1 MAQQKITPINKR
13 ADWPEGQLIITKT
26 DLKGKIVYA
35 NRTFMQVAQ
44 MHEGLLLGKP
54 HSVIRHPDMPRG
66 VFRYMWQVLQ
76 SGDEFFGLIKN
87 ITYNGQY
94 YWVLANV
101 SPCFQGTSGMVTGY
115 FSVRRPIDHATEVA
129 ISELYQ
135 SMLATEKSG
144 SNASVDESVD
154 MLMQAAGGADGYRD
168 YVLTLAGL
176 RGEQ

>member
-1 MAQQKITPINKR
+1 MAQQKITPIDKR
-13 ADWPEGQLIITKT
+13 ADWPEGKLIITKT

-35 NRTFMQVAQ
+35 NRTFMEVAQ

-76 SGDEFFGLIKN
+76 SGEEFFGLIKN

-101 SPCFQGTSGMVTGY
+101 SPCFQGNSGMVTGY
-115 FSVRRPIDHATEVA
+115 FSVRRAISPATEVA

-135 SMLATEKSG
+135 SMLVAEKGG
-144 SNASVDESVD
+144 SNASVDESVGI
-154 MLMQAAGGADGYRD
+154 LMEAAGGADGYRD
-168 YVLTLAGL
+168 YVLALAGHG
-176 RGEQ
+176 GEQ